1 MRSALRS
8 STVAFLV
15 VAHLILLA
23 SEAAAHVLTYTIPAG
38 GKYVEIRGSFDGWQ
52 KGHELKAIAQDATIA
67 EIDVKSLGLQAGR
80 YEYKFLVDGKFEDG
94 ANRVL
99 LIDSQGL
106 PAEPSSPP
114 AIDSHDWRKPM
125 EEARGRKDWPAMVE
139 ICQRAADEGIT
150 DEYLLRS
157 LSWAHRNLSQTA
169 ESWEIAQKNLQINPC
184 TLSRIEYIDSARDH
198 GIIEEAVKVAK
209 DMKNDSANWGDL
221 AGECDRVI
229 ASVSSYTYEIRWRVP
244 PPKARKE
251 KRALAIPQQ
260 DPWVQKSVEV
270 SLEGLRRWTFKT
282 SKDGMRYIEAVLTPK
297 DEDVYVTAKVT
308 LSPHSW
314 KPHLHKVTQEPFPP
328 ELKRYLGKGEYDE
341 NPEAIDPTGSL
352 AKKLAVELKGDSP
365 VETIENVLKY
375 VAENI
380 PWEHAPENALPS
392 SETCLEVKRG
402 SCSPRTFAATAI
414 LRAAGIPAR
423 AVRGFSLSTKLGPN
437 TGPPLAHTLLQFYLP
452 GLGWLDADFR
462 PPFWSPR
469 VDYLRMSIRAGKD
482 PYVPRQPREGD
493 GFFKYMGASL

>member
-15 VAHLILLA
+15 VAHFVLLA
-23 SEAAAHVLTYTIPAG
+23 SEAAAHVLNYAIPAG
-38 GKYVEIRGSFDGWQ
+38 GKHVEIRGSFDGWQ
-52 KGHELKAIAQDATIA
+52 KGHELKANAQDTTIA

-114 AIDSHDWRKPM
+114 AIESHDWRKPM
-125 EEARGRKDWPAMVE
+125 EEARGRKDWSAMIE
-139 ICQRAADEGIT
+139 ICRRAADEGIT

-157 LSWAHRNLSQTA
+157 LSWAHRNLKQTG
-169 ESWEIAQKNLQINPC
+169 ESWEVAQRNLQINPC
-184 TLSRIEYIDSARDH
+184 TWTRIEYIDSARDH
-198 GIIEEAVKVAK
+198 GMHEEAVKVAIEL
-209 DMKNDSANWGDL
+209 KNDGENWGEL
-221 AGECDRVI
+221 ARECERAI
-229 ASVSSYTYEIRWRVP
+229 TSVSSHTYEIRWRVP
-244 PPKARKE
+244 PPKSGKE

-260 DPWVQKSVEV
+260 DPVVQKSVEV
-270 SLEGLRRWTFKT
+270 TLAGLRRWTFKT
-282 SKDGMRYIEAVLTPK
+282 SDDGIKYIEAELTPK
-297 DEDVYVTAKVT
+297 DTEVFVTAKVT

-314 KPHLHKVTQEPFPP
+314 KTHLHKVTDEAFPP
-328 ELKRYLGKGEYDE
+328 ELRWYLRKGEYE
-341 NPEAIDPTGSL
+341 GNPKAIDPTGPL
-352 AKKLAVELKGDSP
+352 AKQLAAELKGASH
-365 VETIENVLKY
+365 VETVENVLQY
-375 VAENI
+375 ITENT
-380 PWEHAPENALPS
+380 PWEHSPENAGPS
-392 SETCLEVKRG
+392 SEACLQAKRG
-402 SCSPRTFAATAI
+402 SCTPRTFAATAI

-423 AVRGFSLSTKLGPN
+423 AVRGFGLSTKLGPN
-437 TGPPLAHTLLQFYLP
+437 TNPPLAHTLLQFYLP

-493 GFFKYMGASL
+493 GFFKYVGASL

>member
-1 MRSALRS
+1 MRSAIRPLG
-8 STVAFLV
+8 VAFLASAHFFLLV
-15 VAHLILLA
+15 AASSAHL
-23 SEAAAHVLTYTIPAG
+23 LTYNIPAG
-38 GKYVEIRGSFDGWQ
+38 SKYVEIRGSFDGWQ
-52 KGHELKAIAQDATIA
+52 HGHKLKANAQDAAVA
-67 EIDVKSLGLQAGR
+67 EIDVRSLRLAAGS
-80 YEYKFLVDGKFEDG
+80 YEYKFLVDGKFEEG

-99 LIDSQGL
+99 LIDAAGSI
-106 PAEPSSPP
+106 ASS
-114 AIDSHDWRKPM
+114 ASGASAALSDWRRPM
-125 EEARGRKDWPAMVE
+125 EEARGRKDWSAMVG
-139 ICQRAADEGIT
+139 ICRKAADGGLT

-157 LSWAHRNLSQTA
+157 LSWAHRNLGQTA

-198 GIIEEAVKVAK
+198 GMIEEAVKVAK
-209 DMKNDSANWGDL
+209 DLKNDSANWADL

-260 DPWVQKSVEV
+260 DPVVQKSVEV
-270 SLEGLRRWTFKT
+270 NLEGLRRWSFKT
-282 SKDGMRYIEAVLTPK
+282 SEDGMRYIEAVLTPK

-352 AKKLAVELKGDSP
+352 AKKLAVELKGNSP
-365 VETIENVLKY
+365 VETIENVMKY

-380 PWEHAPENALPS
+380 PWEHAPENAVPS

-437 TGPPLAHTLLQFYLP
+437 TSPPLAHTLLQFYLP
-452 GLGWLDADFR
+452 GLGWIDADFR

-493 GFFKYMGASL
+493 GFFKFTGASL